1 MGRKEKRKEEKLNKH
16 QSVLIIINLIIALI
30 NLITKLIEML
40 EKLLSQP

>member
-1 MGRKEKRKEEKLNKH
+1 MSRKERQKEKKLNKR

-30 NLITKLIEML
+30 NLITKLIEIL

>member
-1 MGRKEKRKEEKLNKH
+1 MGRKEKRKEEKLNKR